1 MYGEVLQAVRT
12 LAISYATPY
21 TTIDVGSMPVSNGL
35 AMYLG
40 PGAPD
45 SSDLNRGSINSSFI
59 ALNGKDADQEKLVTA
74 LSAIHKALTQ
84 LKVYPA
90 GADWE
95 ILNIKTSAAPN
106 YIEQESS
113 GQWLYGSILA
123 VEFYLKGV

>member
-21 TTIDVGSMPVSNGL
+21 TTIDVGSTPSANGL

-40 PGAPD
+40 AGAPD
-45 SSDLNRGSINSSFI
+45 AEDMNRGSRNTIFI
-59 ALNGKDADQEKLVTA
+59 TLNGKDADQQKIVTT
-74 LSAIHKALTQ
+74 LSAIHKALNR
-84 LKVYPA
+84 LKDFPA

-95 ILNIKTSAAPN
+95 ILNIKTSAAPG

-113 GQWLYGSILA
+113 GQWLYGSILT